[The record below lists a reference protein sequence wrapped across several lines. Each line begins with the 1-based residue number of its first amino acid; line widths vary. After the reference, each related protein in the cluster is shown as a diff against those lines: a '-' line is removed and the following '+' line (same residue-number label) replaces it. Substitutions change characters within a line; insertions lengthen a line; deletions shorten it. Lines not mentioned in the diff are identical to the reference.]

1 MVRKLLYDIRE
12 FSESIS
18 RKNISAFSASTAFF
32 LFLSLI
38 PMLIL
43 ICAILPYTSLTEE
56 ILLGAIIKY
65 IPESVE
71 GLVTGIVADVY
82 SRSAGVV
89 SVAAV
94 GTVWSAGKGVLALMR
109 GLNAVNDVEE
119 NRNYFVVRTV
129 ASVYTLIMVAAI
141 ILSLLLMVFGNLL
154 VNLILRDFPRIRLVI
169 EFFMN
174 FRFIFSWAVLTVI
187 FTLVYTF
194 MPNRKMHFF
203 EQLTGGMFA
212 AVVWSIFSWCFS
224 MYVDRFEGLSA
235 YGSLTTIVI
244 IMLYFYFCMYIILIG
259 AYINS
264 YFIEKGGVKHK
275 LEEFKEVRT

>member
-1 MVRKLLYDIRE
+1 MVRKLIHDIQD
-12 FSESIS
+12 FSESMS
-18 RKNISAFSASTAFF
+18 KKNISAFSANTAFF

-43 ICAILPYTSLTEE
+43 ICSILPYTSLTED
-56 ILLGAIIKY
+56 ILLEAILKY
-65 IPESVE
+65 TPESVE

-89 SVAAV
+89 SVAAI
-94 GTVWSAGKGVLALMR
+94 GTVWSAGKGVLALMN

-129 ASVYTLIMVAAI
+129 ASFYTLIMVAAV

-154 VNLILRDFPRIRLVI
+154 VNLLLRDFPRVRLVI

-187 FTLVYTF
+187 FTMLYTF
-194 MPNRKMHFF
+194 VPNKKMHFF

-212 AVVWSIFSWCFS
+212 AVVWSIFSWGFS
-224 MYVDRFEGLSA
+224 IYVDYSNSYGI
-235 YGSLTTIVI
+235 YGSLAI
-244 IMLYFYFCMYIILIG
+244 IIIILLWMYFCMYIIMVG
-259 AYINS
+259 AYLNR
-264 YFIEKGGVKHK
+264 YFRPVNQV
-275 LEEFKEVRT
+275 LARTRRQ